1 MAGSPNF
8 REMIGRVE
16 GILASPGTRDEKL
29 MAICTLFE
37 KAVSH
42 YHWVGFYLVDG
53 TKREM
58 VLGPYVGEPTEH
70 LRISFGEGI
79 CGQAAEKGQSLMV
92 QNVSKETNYLSCSPT
107 VRSEIVVPIFKKE
120 KFVGELDIDSNI
132 VSAFDREDKIFLE
145 RVCGLVSGSF

>member
-8 REMIGRVE
+8 REMIGKVE

-29 MAICTLFE
+29 MAICTLLE
-37 KAVSH
+37 KAVEH
-42 YHWVGFYLVDG
+42 YNWVVFYLVDG

-70 LRISFGEGI
+70 LRISFGEGV
-79 CGQAAEKGQSLMV
+79 CGQAAEKGESLMV
-92 QNVSKETNYLSCSPT
+92 QDVSKETNYLSCSPT

-120 KFVGELDIDSNI
+120 QFVGELDIDSNI